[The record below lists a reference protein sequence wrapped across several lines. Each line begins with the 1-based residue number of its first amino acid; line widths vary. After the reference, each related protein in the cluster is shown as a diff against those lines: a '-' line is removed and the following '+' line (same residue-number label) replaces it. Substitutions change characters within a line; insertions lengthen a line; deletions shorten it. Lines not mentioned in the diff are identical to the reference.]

1 MIEVAEKA
9 GYTGILTVS
18 NQRGLCTISSRKG
31 EKLHV
36 GEGRGSNL
44 GASVCIDLCRYFPP
58 HRPPPHCLPMG
69 VGGCSI
75 WLGILTSP
83 GTFPESSKLIL

>member
-58 HRPPPHCLPMG
+58 HRPPPPTVCPWG
-69 VGGCSI
+69 WGGAPSG
-75 WLGILTSP
+75 WAS
-83 GTFPESSKLIL
+83 